1 MSMLTPGKTRDI
13 PGAGTEAAGE
23 AGVDGA
29 GVEPLVAGLAVSA
42 QLGTELEL
50 ILVPAGIIG
59 GILPV
64 LGSSTELLQTKNNIF
79 NGKLFWC
86 SDFTLKYGMRQMKT
100 TRNMR
105 IITSTMSATI
115 PM

>member
-1 MSMLTPGKTRDI
+1 MSVLTPGKTRDI
-13 PGAGTEAAGE
+13 PGAGAEAAGE
-23 AGVDGA
+23 AGADGA

-64 LGSSTELLQTKNNIF
+64 LGSPTELLQTKNNIF
-79 NGKLFWC
+79 NRNLFIF
-86 SDFTLKYGMRQMKT
+86 SDVYFL
-100 TRNMR
+100 
-105 IITSTMSATI
+105 
-115 PM
+115 P